1 MTLEPGCSL
10 GSLSRLRPA
19 AKPTA
24 VRSEHLSSDDF
35 SSIETKQDA
44 KQHLEALSW
53 FLALKADLDA
63 VTSYAWNEYAK
74 MQHLHG
80 FERDLE
86 AIVQEMSTV
95 LSHLQAIQ
103 VRASVLSFDES
114 EVAAIER
121 NERQW
126 AKQLH
131 SHFRGAQSK
140 HDDPI
145 AMTAST
151 CEGGIALYE
160 KVVATMK
167 ARVPAGDYQLHELAL
182 MLSNHRAR
190 PRRFARN
197 YEQVC
202 PSPTQTLL
210 TIVSAP
216 TTGRCL
222 LRRNDHPRTLC

>member
-1 MTLEPGCSL
+1 MSCNTS
-10 GSLSRLRPA
+10 A
-19 AKPTA
+19 Q
-24 VRSEHLSSDDF
+24 LSS
-35 SSIETKQDA
+35 
-44 KQHLEALSW
+44 W
-53 FLALKADLDA
+53 FNALKADLDA

-74 MQHLHG
+74 RQHLRG

-126 AKQLH
+126 AKQLALAKY
-131 SHFRGAQSK
+131 FLGAAIETRRSDRK
-140 HDDPI
+140 
-145 AMTAST
+145 TAST
-151 CEGGIALYE
+151 CERVISLYE
-160 KVVATMK
+160 EVVATMK

-182 MLSNHRAR
+182 MLNNLGVAH
-190 PRRFARN
+190 RFARN

-210 TIVSAP
+210 TIVSPALRPPQAAACYAEAQQINPP
-216 TTGRCL
+216 TVSWW
-222 LRRNDHPRTLC
+222 RTWRSWPWRAL